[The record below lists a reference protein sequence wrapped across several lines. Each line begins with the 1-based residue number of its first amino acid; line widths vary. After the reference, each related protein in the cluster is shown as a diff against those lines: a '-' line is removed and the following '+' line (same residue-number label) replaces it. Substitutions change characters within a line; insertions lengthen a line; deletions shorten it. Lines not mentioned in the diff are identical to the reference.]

1 MVASQPPHRT
11 SADLS
16 SFGLEDAPL
25 RPLNVPDLDA
35 SDSLQVLTTQDE
47 VAAATLAVTGMAQR
61 LVSIFTPDL
70 EPALYSSTSFL
81 ETIKRLVLGHRF
93 ARVRVLVR
101 DHSALISQPTQL
113 VTLAR
118 RLTTHVEM
126 RLRAPAYRDMQ
137 AGYCIADDRAIVY
150 RLRADSYE
158 GIAAHKSPAIA
169 RQYLEEFERIWQA
182 SAPDAEQRALSL

>member
-1 MVASQPPHRT
+1 MVASQPPNRT

-16 SFGLEDAPL
+16 SFGLEDGPL
-25 RPLNVPDLDA
+25 RPLVVPDLDA
-35 SDSLQVLTTQDE
+35 SDNLQVLTTQEE
-47 VAAATLAVTGMAQR
+47 VAAATLVVTGMAKR

-70 EPALYSSTSFL
+70 EPALYSSTAFL
-81 ETIKRLVLGHRF
+81 DTIKHLVLGHRF

-113 VTLAR
+113 VMVAR

-126 RLRAPAYRDMQ
+126 RLWAAPYRELQ
-137 AGYCIADDRAIVY
+137 AGYCIADDKAIVY

-158 GIAAHKSPAIA
+158 GIAAHRSPAIA
-169 RQYLEEFERIWQA
+169 RQYLDEFERIWQA
-182 SAPDAEQRALSL
+182 SAPDAEQRVSSM